1 MRRSNQPESD
11 EQYSF
16 SQLLGTGA
24 YGEVWRATDTIL
36 DRDVAVKLL
45 NFTGDGAGLEALEQN
60 LVGEA
65 RIQAR
70 LANERKSHPNIVTVI
85 GLRRFGRRIGIVMEY
100 VDGPSLA
107 DWCQRD
113 PRPSHEAMAAIAI
126 QVCDGLEHAHRQSVI
141 HRDIKPRNI
150 IVGRADN
157 VAKIADWGVAK
168 VLQQTGFAGTYTGTP
183 PYMSPEMVLLES
195 DATAGPG
202 GVDHRTD
209 IYSLGVTMFQMFTGQ
224 LPFRN
229 PVTRHREILAGVGA
243 EHEALL
249 SAATGSPLLT
259 EIVMRAVACEPS
271 RRYASVVEMRDAL
284 AAWVAVRD
292 MWARHGSGEA
302 AEAELLSARAQRL
315 AAGHAGVYLECAR
328 FEMMCQREESA
339 RNVLSRGLEVAPNCA
354 LLWNARGRLQARA
367 VSPLAAADLERAL
380 QLGLPQAEE
389 RRSRATLQRLS
400 RTARVRSREL
410 NSIEESGW
418 KKES

>member
-1 MRRSNQPESD
+1 MRHGSQPDSD

-24 YGEVWRATDTIL
+24 YGEVWRATDSIL

-60 LVGEA
+60 LVAEA

-100 VDGPSLA
+100 VDGPSLG

-113 PRPSHEAMAAIAI
+113 PRPEPEAMAAIAI
-126 QVCDGLEHAHRQSVI
+126 QVCDGLEHAHRQSVL

-150 IVGRADN
+150 IVGLAAN

-183 PYMSPEMVLLES
+183 PYMSPEMVHLES
-195 DATAGPG
+195 DATAGPV

-229 PVTRHREILAGVGA
+229 PITRHREILAGAGA

-249 SAATGSPLLT
+249 AAATGSPLLT
-259 EIVMRAVACEPS
+259 EIVLCAMACDPS
-271 RRYASVVEMRDAL
+271 RRYASVAEMRDAL
-284 AAWVAVRD
+284 AAWVAVRG
-292 MWARHGSGEA
+292 MWAHQGSGA
-302 AEAELLSARAQRL
+302 TAEAELLAARAQRL
-315 AAGHAGVYLECAR
+315 AGGHAGVYLECAR

-339 RNVLSRGLEVAPNCA
+339 RSLLSRGLEVAPNCA
-354 LLWNARGRLQARA
+354 QLWNARGRLHARS
-367 VSPLAAADLERAL
+367 VSPLAVADLERAL
-380 QLGLPQAEE
+380 QLGLPEAEE
-389 RRSRATLQRLS
+389 RRSRATLQRLAK
-400 RTARVRSREL
+400 TARVRSRGED
-410 NSIEESGW
+410 SVEKSGW